1 MSDSVYSY
9 NLLPDPKPVDTA
21 DWAFYT
27 GKSIL
32 LQMLSDNRLHIT
44 NQSGTPDS
52 YVYTH
57 LQLPAGT
64 YRFGAEVSSPQG
76 AYASNLL
83 RVVIMPRTELTPA
96 TWDGQAG
103 RIVTP
108 ANTIPEDSTVEFR
121 VMVGPNKNCA
131 VWVRQLFVM
140 SEEDY
145 QQMIARDITWFDGDG
160 IVRGGGF
167 LLAPSV
173 HMWICALWR
182 WSHEQAHHPTRRAA
196 GHWRE
201 KLCAHT
207 ETRSA
212 DRFAYRGGHRSG
224 CGRNQGQHTAQPLR
238 ARRNVEH
245 ADTTARMAILDDHVE
260 RTRGHTRPIQ
270 GRHPIGRRQGWHG
283 PLRGDIQHDRRQLQ
297 TMAFRSDAARRNGR
311 FQGHQPIQ
319 RILSVTGTAVSRL
332 EVAA

>member
-52 YVYTH
+52 YVYTQ

-76 AYASNLL
+76 AYPTNLL

-96 TWDGQAG
+96 TWDGTPG

-108 ANTIPEDSTVEFR
+108 ANTVPEDSTVEFR
-121 VMVGPNKNCA
+121 VMVGPNANCA

-140 SEEDY
+140 TEEEY

-160 IVRGGGF
+160 IVRGG
-167 LLAPSV
+167 LPSNRLYPHV
-173 HMWICALWR
+173 DCRTAL
-182 WSHEQAHHPTRRAA
+182 
-196 GHWRE
+196 
-201 KLCAHT
+201 
-207 ETRSA
+207 
-212 DRFAYRGGHRSG
+212 
-224 CGRNQGQHTAQPLR
+224 
-238 ARRNVEH
+238 V
-245 ADTTARMAILDDHVE
+245 V
-260 RTRGHTRPIQ
+260 
-270 GRHPIGRRQGWHG
+270 
-283 PLRGDIQHDRRQLQ
+283 
-297 TMAFRSDAARRNGR
+297 
-311 FQGHQPIQ
+311 
-319 RILSVTGTAVSRL
+319 
-332 EVAA
+332 VA